1 MKLEW
6 KGEQGTN
13 NKKFGKWK
21 AFWNQRRL
29 QNVEGYYE
37 NGSKIGLWNELFK
50 NYFSQAKVFETGQ
63 YQNNYRVG
71 KWKYIYKKAE
81 IGGGKY
87 SNEMHNMKI
96 GQWIELDDEFRNQK
110 QVIYNGEYNCGNKVG
125 SWDICFRQD
134 EINKFTI
141 IGGGQYDEKGN
152 GLKNGLWID
161 LDEEFNCI
169 KQVIM
174 TGNYENGKKT
184 GRWNI
189 KYRLE
194 INQSFSKISQLKII
208 AVVDNIIKKVQ
219 KLEDGLIQMRDF
231 ILKNKQLIMVNIKMV
246 QKQVHGQLTLEKI
259 RKVNLNQL
267 VVENIKK
274 VLKLDNGLN
283 WMKNSILKNKQFMGE
298 NIKMVQKWVHGG
310 GGEYQN
316 GIKIGQWTDLD
327 EEYNEEKEAIYKGN
341 YQNGQKIGKWDICFR
356 YYQENNGGGFYSKS
370 GIKVGQWTDLDEGFQ
385 NHRYRIIIGKY
396 KNGKKFGLWDTF
408 LYGRQQILNYK
419 TGYYYVRADAQR
431 QQKYYWQGSKI
442 YDEFGNQISKQK
454 KYYLIS
460 LIFQEKLMVFLNNAL
475 LMEKSLI
482 YGIFMQKCFRAIKI
496 NKSNIISIND
506 EVDSEDSGYIIQG
519 QIKGGFVNYDSNEL
533 VVYRGQSKNNHKIGR
548 WDINLKN
555 EFQPIGGGE
564 YQKGIKIGQWADL
577 DAEFDEKKQVIYK
590 GNYLNGIKYGPWEIN
605 FRKNQNDDFTQIGG
619 GQYNYAGNKIGQWTD
634 LNEEFNEK
642 KQAIYKGKYQN
653 GIKQGPWVINFRKNQ
668 NDEFK
673 QIGGGEYQN
682 GIKIGQW
689 TELDDEFNNNYQVTQ
704 IGQYNN
710 YGDKIGCWIKLQT
723 INDQNNF

>member
-1 MKLEW
+1 MISQSQNKKFCIEPIIPTDNEVYKWALINHRFQKVKIQERIDQNQIVYLFEGRTLRSLSRQNQPDYNDKIFYNLEQIMKLEW

-194 INQSFSKISQLKII
+194 INQSFSKIGGGQYNQEGIKIGRWI
-208 AVVDNIIKKVQ
+208 D
-219 KLEDGLIQMRDF
+219 LDEGF
-231 ILKNKQLIMVNIKMV
+231 YFE
-246 QKQVHGQLTLEKI
+246 KQVTY
-259 RKVNLNQL
+259 N
-267 VVENIKK
+267 
-274 VLKLDNGLN
+274 
-283 WMKNSILKNKQFMGE
+283 
-298 NIKMVQKWVHGG
+298 
-310 GGEYQN
+310 GEYQN
-316 GIKIGQWTDLD
+316 GIKVPDYNDKIFYNLEQIMKLEWKGEQGTNNKKFGKWKAFWNQRRLQNVEGYYENGSKIGLWNELFKNYFSQAKVFETGQYQNNYRVGKWKYIYKKAEIGGGKYSNEMHNMKIGQWIELD
-327 EEYNEEKEAIYKGN
+327 DEFRNQKQVIYNGEYNCGN
-341 YQNGQKIGKWDICFR
+341 KVGSWDICFR
-356 YYQENNGGGFYSKS
+356 QDEINKFTIIGGGQYDEK
-370 GIKVGQWTDLDEGFQ
+370 GNGLKNGLWIDLDEEFNCIKQVIMTG
-385 NHRYRIIIGKY
+385 NYE
-396 KNGKKFGLWDTF
+396 NGKKT
-408 LYGRQQILNYK
+408 
-419 TGYYYVRADAQR
+419 
-431 QQKYYWQGSKI
+431 
-442 YDEFGNQISKQK
+442 
-454 KYYLIS
+454 
-460 LIFQEKLMVFLNNAL
+460 
-475 LMEKSLI
+475 
-482 YGIFMQKCFRAIKI
+482 
-496 NKSNIISIND
+496 
-506 EVDSEDSGYIIQG
+506 
-519 QIKGGFVNYDSNEL
+519 
-533 VVYRGQSKNNHKIGR
+533 GR
-548 WDINLKN
+548 WN
-555 EFQPIGGGE
+555 
-564 YQKGIKIGQWADL
+564 
-577 DAEFDEKKQVIYK
+577 
-590 GNYLNGIKYGPWEIN
+590 IKYRLEIN
-605 FRKNQNDDFTQIGG
+605 QSFSKIGG
-619 GQYNYAGNKIGQWTD
+619 GQYNQEGIKIGRWID
-634 LNEEFNEK
+634 LDEGFYFEK
-642 KQAIYKGKYQN
+642 QVTYNGEYQN
-653 GIKQGPWVINFRKNQ
+653 GIKVGSWVINFRKDQ

-673 QIGGGEYQN
+673 QIGGGEYNQE

-689 TELDDEFNNNYQVTQ
+689 VDLDNRFNIEKQVIYKGNYQNGVKVGPWVINFRKDQKVEFKQ
-704 IGQYNN
+704 IILKWY
-710 YGDKIGCWIKLQT
+710 
-723 INDQNNF
+723 QNWKMD